1 MGKKW
6 TEQDVLKIMEI
17 MRQLDCISINTEVKS
32 SDNEVAGEIGDFVI
46 DHKPGPQE
54 LAEQTDLHRFI
65 MEAIS
70 KLPPRQQA
78 VIKLRYGLE
87 NGSPMTLE
95 EIGKY
100 YSVTRERIR
109 QIEKKAL
116 SKLRWLLLTKY
127 KINRGD
133 L

>member
-17 MRQLDCISINTEVKS
+17 MRQIDCVSINTEVKN
-32 SDNEVAGEIGDFVI
+32 SDSEVAGEIGDFVV
-46 DHKPGPQE
+46 DHKPGPHE
-54 LAEQTDLHRFI
+54 LAEQADLHRLI

-78 VIKLRYGLE
+78 VVKLRYGLE

-95 EIGKY
+95 EIGQY
-100 YSVTRERIR
+100 YGITRERIR

-116 SKLRWLLLTKY
+116 SKLKWLLLTKY